1 MKVTSSFYYIPKRV
15 SIHVRQVHGEHLP
28 LADSGAKVYSL
39 TAQAYV
45 KVTVYVN
52 NTILC
57 WRRSGPQAV
66 AAMMEVEE
74 DLALHMPE
82 LDLDATHLVLSVR
95 LRTRPGRSVASS
107 LLPDPTGHLLI

>member
-1 MKVTSSFYYIPKRV
+1 MTLGSVTQF
-15 SIHVRQVHGEHLP
+15 LP
-28 LADSGAKVYSL
+28 ASRRAKVPPL

-57 WRRSGPQAV
+57 WRRSGPQPV
-66 AAMMEVEE
+66 AAVVQVEE
-74 DLALHMPE
+74 DLTLHMPE

-95 LRTRPGRSVASS
+95 LRTRPGTVAGGS
-107 LLPDPTGHLLI
+107 H

>member
-1 MKVTSSFYYIPKRV
+1 M
-15 SIHVRQVHGEHLP
+15 
-28 LADSGAKVYSL
+28 
-39 TAQAYV
+39 

-57 WRRSGPQAV
+57 WRRSGPRAV
-66 AAMMEVEE
+66 AAVMEVEE

-95 LRTRPGRSVASS
+95 LRTRPGISVATHVLLSYLDLLALIVDNNNLLTLSS
-107 LLPDPTGHLLI
+107 CFVQ